1 MRTVD
6 RETRRAADTGCGQEA
21 ERHPRQSIH
30 PKECL
35 RGARSTREKNERVG
49 SRDKNL
55 SGRKK
60 WEDGRKKE
68 KRRQK
73 VRESREMTTRDR
85 KKSEVR
91 SGRK

>member
-1 MRTVD
+1 M
-6 RETRRAADTGCGQEA
+6 
-21 ERHPRQSIH
+21 
-30 PKECL
+30 
-35 RGARSTREKNERVG
+35 
-49 SRDKNL
+49 

-68 KRRQK
+68 KRRKK